1 MELLEVLAVV
11 VAVGLAWAV
20 LRSLVPERTT
30 PPRRPAVRITQPAP
44 IGGSARRSEG
54 STRLFGYGIRATG
67 PTLTGHRHQG
77 PYAMLSIATT
87 GLSPTQDRIVEIA
100 VVRLAADGRPTE
112 AWSTLL
118 NPGSRPL
125 GLGSVHGLTE
135 HDLDD
140 APEFADI
147 AGHLVSMLGGAVV
160 LAHNA
165 DYVEGFLLHEFLRTG
180 LLAPSVPALCATRL
194 SQLTVPTRNHRLG
207 TVAAH
212 LGLRHSPD
220 GSAAAEAATLA
231 DLAPHLL
238 VRHSGS
244 LVYPVPPLP
253 ELPRSVGSR
262 GVPPGHP
269 RTTRPPA
276 AAADPWLDNLMRNMS
291 ISALEI
297 HDARAAAYVEM
308 LTTLLSRGHVVTAE
322 ARELTGLAAQAGFAP
337 SALRAI
343 LERFCEL
350 LRQVAFE
357 TTPTLGPTHLRH
369 LRAVATSVRLP
380 GYFDDL
386 IPPTQPKA
394 PEPGSG
400 TFSRPVRKP
409 LPLPPP
415 PRAARCGHCL
425 SIGHYTS
432 ECPRRGRRALGPVP
446 PVNPIDP
453 I

>member
-1 MELLEVLAVV
+1 MGLLEVLAAL
-11 VAVGLAWAV
+11 VAAGLAWAALRAV
-20 LRSLVPERTT
+20 LPERTT
-30 PPRRPAVRITQPAP
+30 PVQRAPARTLPARMTRPAAVGGPVR
-44 IGGSARRSEG
+44 GDG

-77 PYAMLSIATT
+77 PYVMLAIATT
-87 GLSPTQDRIVEIA
+87 GLSPTHDRIVEIA
-100 VVRLAADGRPTE
+100 TVRLAPDGRATE
-112 AWSTLL
+112 HWSTVLD
-118 NPGSRPL
+118 PGDRPI
-125 GLGSVHGLTE
+125 GLTPVHGLTAA
-135 HDLDD
+135 DLSG
-140 APEFADI
+140 APSFTDVAPHLI
-147 AGHLVSMLGGAVV
+147 AMLGGAVV
-160 LAHNA
+160 VAHNA
-165 DYVEGFLLHEFLRTG
+165 DYVEGFLHHEFLRAG
-180 LLAPSVPALCATRL
+180 LLPPSLPALCAKRL
-194 SQLTVPTRNHRLG
+194 GQLTVPTPNHRLG
-207 TVAAH
+207 TIAAH

-220 GSAAAEAATLA
+220 GSAPVEAATLA
-231 DLAPHLL
+231 GLAPHLL

-253 ELPRSVGSR
+253 EVGGTGPPPRR
-262 GVPPGHP
+262 P

-276 AAADPWLDNLMRNMS
+276 AAADPWLDALMRNMS
-291 ISALEI
+291 ISALEV

-322 ARELTGLAAQAGFAP
+322 ARELTGLAAQAGFSA
-337 SALRAI
+337 SALRGI

-357 TTPTLGPTHLRH
+357 TTPSLGPRHLRH
-369 LRAVATSVRLP
+369 LRAVATSVGLP

-386 IPPTQPKA
+386 IPPKAPPA

-415 PRAARCGHCL
+415 PRAPRCGHCL
-425 SIGHYTS
+425 AIGHYTS
-432 ECPRRGRRALGPVP
+432 QCPRRGRRAIGR
-446 PVNPIDP
+446 VNPIDP

>member
-1 MELLEVLAVV
+1 MLEVLAAL
-11 VAVGLAWAV
+11 VAVGLAWAF
-20 LRSLVPERTT
+20 LRQALPERAA
-30 PPRRPAVRITQPAP
+30 PVRRSSVRLTQPAP
-44 IGGSARRSEG
+44 MGGSVRRGRDG

-67 PTLTGHRHQG
+67 PTLAGHRHQG
-77 PYAMLSIATT
+77 PYAMLAIATT

-100 VVRLAADGRPTE
+100 VVRLTSDGRRTD
-112 AWSTLL
+112 AWSTTLH
-118 NPGSRPL
+118 PGERSM
-125 GLGSVHGLTE
+125 GLTAVHGLT
-135 HDLDD
+135 D
-140 APEFADI
+140 AGAAAAPAFADV
-147 AGHLVSMLGGAVV
+147 AAHLVYLLSETVV
-160 LAHNA
+160 VAHNA
-165 DYVEGFLLHEFLRTG
+165 DYVEEFLLHEFLRAG
-180 LLAPSVPALCATRL
+180 LLAPSVPALCSKRL
-194 SQLTVPTRNHRLG
+194 AQLAVPTPNHRLG
-207 TVAAH
+207 TIATH

-220 GSAAAEAATLA
+220 GSAPAEAATLA

-253 ELPRSVGSR
+253 ALPRPG
-262 GVPPGHP
+262 GPPPGRP
-269 RTTRPPA
+269 RSIRPPA

-291 ISALEI
+291 ISALEM

-308 LTTLLSRGHVVTAE
+308 LTTLLSRGHVVTEE

-357 TTPTLGPTHLRH
+357 TTPSLGPTHLRH
-369 LRAVATSVRLP
+369 LRAVATSVGLP

-386 IPPTQPKA
+386 IPPKQPAA
-394 PEPGSG
+394 PAPGSG

-425 SIGHYTS
+425 AIGHYTS
-432 ECPRRGRRALGPVP
+432 QCPRRGRRALGSGPVP

>member
-1 MELLEVLAVV
+1 MLEVLAAL

-20 LRSLVPERTT
+20 LRTALPERTT
-30 PPRRPAVRITQPAP
+30 APRRAPVRITQPAP
-44 IGGSARRSEG
+44 MGGSARRSGEG

-77 PYAMLSIATT
+77 PYAALAIATT

-100 VVRLAADGRPTE
+100 VVRLGPDGR
-112 AWSTLL
+112 ASDRWSTTLY
-118 NPGSRPL
+118 PGERAL
-125 GLGSVHGLTE
+125 GLSPVHGLTE
-135 HDLDD
+135 SDLVA
-140 APEFADI
+140 APVFADV
-147 AGHLVSMLGGAVV
+147 AGHLVSMLGGTVV
-160 LAHNA
+160 VAHNA
-165 DYVEGFLLHEFLRTG
+165 EYVEEFLLHEFLRAG
-180 LLAPSVPALCATRL
+180 LLPPSVPALCVKRL
-194 SQLTVPTRNHRLG
+194 AQLSVPTPNHRLG

-212 LGLRHSPD
+212 LGLRHTPD
-220 GSAAAEAATLA
+220 GSATAEAATIA

-253 ELPRSVGSR
+253 ALPVVPRPASVT
-262 GVPPGHP
+262 PGRA

-276 AAADPWLDNLMRNMS
+276 SAADPWLDKLMRSMS
-291 ISALEI
+291 ISALEV

-350 LRQVAFE
+350 MRQVAFE
-357 TTPTLGPTHLRH
+357 TTPSLGPTHLRH
-369 LRAVATSVRLP
+369 LRAVATSVGLP
-380 GYFDDL
+380 SYFDDL
-386 IPPTQPKA
+386 IPPKQPPA
-394 PEPGSG
+394 PVPGSG

-409 LPLPPP
+409 LPLPPA

-425 SIGHYTS
+425 AIGHYTS
-432 ECPRRGRRALGPVP
+432 ECPRRGRRAIGPVP
-446 PVNPIDP
+446 PVDP